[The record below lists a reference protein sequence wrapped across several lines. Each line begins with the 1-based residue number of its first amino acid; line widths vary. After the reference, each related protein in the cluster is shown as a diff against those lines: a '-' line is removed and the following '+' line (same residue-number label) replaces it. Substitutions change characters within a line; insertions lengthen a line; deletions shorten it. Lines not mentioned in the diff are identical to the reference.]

1 MMTKLYDYNPA
12 DALKSDEAI
21 ELFLA
26 DAFETGD
33 SAYIAKAIGVVARS
47 KGMATIARETGLSRE
62 QLYRSLSESGNPTLA
77 TTIAVLKAVGFQLS
91 GKRAA

>member
-1 MMTKLYDYNPA
+1 MTKLYDYNPA

-62 QLYRSLSESGNPTLA
+62 QLYRSLSESGNPRLA

-91 GKRAA
+91 GKRAT

>member
-1 MMTKLYDYNPA
+1 MTKLYDYDPA

-26 DAFETGD
+26 DAFETGN

-62 QLYRSLSESGNPTLA
+62 QLYRSMSESGNPTLA

>member
-1 MMTKLYDYNPA
+1 MTKLYDYNPA

-26 DAFETGD
+26 DAFETGN

>member
-91 GKRAA
+91 GKRAT